1 MMTFKIRI
9 TYIKKTMKNKNDLF
23 HPVLAFA
30 IVAIVGLALK
40 GGPEFHNIVCAL
52 IGAAAAEVAL
62 FGKEFYDRVHKKTFF
77 DWKDIKNGQYG
88 VVLGFLCVWLLM

>member
-1 MMTFKIRI
+1 
-9 TYIKKTMKNKNDLF
+9 MKNFNDIF

-30 IVAIVGLALK
+30 IVSFVGIALK
-40 GGPEFHNIVCAL
+40 GGPEFHKIVCAL
-52 IGAAAAEVAL
+52 IGAASAEAAL
-62 FGKEFYDRVHKKTFF
+62 FGKETYDKFCKKTFF